1 MRVREA
7 KARILPPPPERFP
20 IDKMRGSSQNGPS
33 QRLILGR
40 KPQTFETRTS
50 NREEHRKTTTTG
62 HSSWGEVRKK
72 CGSPRGDATALSCPV
87 AMPRHCLA
95 PWRCRGVAW
104 PHCAASRLHGNVVR
118 LHRGS
123 IAAAPLQRSRAL
135 RHTRAEA
142 FARVAIPP
150 IRAAR
155 VFAFASRGY
164 LSRLNRS
171 LGSNG
176 LPSRSHW
183 SWYLRWLQME
193 TALPW

>member
-1 MRVREA
+1 
-7 KARILPPPPERFP
+7 
-20 IDKMRGSSQNGPS
+20 MRGSSQKGPS

-87 AMPRHCLA
+87 AMPRRCLA
-95 PWRCRGVAW
+95 SLRRIAAARQRC
-104 PHCAASRLHGNVVR
+104 PAASRQHSGCT
-118 LHRGS
+118 
-123 IAAAPLQRSRAL
+123 AAAVARVAAL

>member
-1 MRVREA
+1 
-7 KARILPPPPERFP
+7 
-20 IDKMRGSSQNGPS
+20 MRGSSQNGPS

-40 KPQTFETRTS
+40 KPQTFETRTP

-62 HSSWGEVRKK
+62 HSPWGEVRII
-72 CGSPRGDATALSCPV
+72 CGSSHGDAAALSCPM
-87 AMPRHCLA
+87 AMSRRCLA
-95 PWRCRGVAW
+95 ALRRIAAARQRC
-104 PHCAASRLHGNVVR
+104 PAASRQHSGCT
-118 LHRGS
+118 
-123 IAAAPLQRSRAL
+123 AAAVARV
-135 RHTRAEA
+135 EA
-142 FARVAIPP
+142 FARVATPP